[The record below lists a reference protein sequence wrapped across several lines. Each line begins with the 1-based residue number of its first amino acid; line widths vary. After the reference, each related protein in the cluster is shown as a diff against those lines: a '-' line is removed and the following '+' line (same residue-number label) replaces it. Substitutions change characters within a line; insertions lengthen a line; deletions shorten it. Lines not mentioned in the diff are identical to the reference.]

1 MLSTNFNKFSYHQEL
16 WLFYFLF
23 WQAASARSS
32 ASSMGADKPIP
43 DAGVVDNNKTKENNN
58 STTAVR
64 LADKIHCIR
73 TNNITDEYELK
84 EEIGVSTETL
94 NLDV

>member
-1 MLSTNFNKFSYHQEL
+1 
-16 WLFYFLF
+16 
-23 WQAASARSS
+23 
-32 ASSMGADKPIP
+32 MGADKPIP